1 MWMLIRWEGDVSDLF
16 FGSLAG
22 ILLGL
27 SAGLSIARCVDRSID
42 WRSFAK
48 NVICELGGFLLFNGL
63 LIFCLVIRAI
73 D

>member
-1 MWMLIRWEGDVSDLF
+1 MSDLF

-27 SAGLSIARCVDRSID
+27 SAGLSIARCINHSGD
-42 WRSFAK
+42 WRSLAK
-48 NVICELGGFLLFNGL
+48 NMIFEFAGFLLFNSL
-63 LIFCLVIRAI
+63 LIFCLIIRAI